1 MENKRVYTAVFT
13 SQDRQFDEC
22 GRGNLPLFHSVFG
35 IYENMWDAISDVSK
49 FLYSEHEEYE
59 VLEECPCTDGYG
71 KHIGQSYTFRY
82 EDKNT
87 GAFGLYEIEISE
99 EYITPKKKPL

>member
-1 MENKRVYTAVFT
+1 MDKVYTAIFT

-22 GRGNLPLFHSVFG
+22 GRGYLPLFHSVFG

-49 FLYSEHEEYE
+49 FLYSEHKEYE
-59 VLEECPCTDGYG
+59 VLEDCACTNE
-71 KHIGQSYTFRY
+71 KSQHIGQSYIFRY

-87 GAFGLYEIEISE
+87 GAYGLYEIEISE
-99 EYITPKKKPL
+99 EYITPKKESSR